1 MPTYTFVCHKCE
13 QPFERK
19 LRMSQSG
26 DPQECPTCGSLD
38 TRKSIGAI
46 AIGSSSRS
54 VNTVMSSPPVHS
66 PFT

>member
-1 MPTYTFVCHKCE
+1 MPMYTFVCRDCE
-13 QPFERK
+13 QPFEKK

-26 DPQECPTCGSLD
+26 DPQECPVCGSAE

-46 AIGSSSRS
+46 AIGGTNRS
-54 VNTVMSSPPVHS
+54 AAPAVSAPPTRS